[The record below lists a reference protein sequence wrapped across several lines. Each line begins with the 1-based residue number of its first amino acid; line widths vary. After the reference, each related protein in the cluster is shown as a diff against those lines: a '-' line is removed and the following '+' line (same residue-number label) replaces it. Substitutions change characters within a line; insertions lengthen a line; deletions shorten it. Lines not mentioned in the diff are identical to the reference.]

1 MSVNQDDDDLAERPR
16 PQAGAPTAPARPP
29 AKQSY
34 ESNVDVQRWLREQT
48 LDESAKPE
56 FDPTLLTGRRD
67 REWVLSSLNHFYE
80 EDLISDVLHVAKSG
94 KEATVYC
101 CAATPATGLEYLAAK
116 VYRPRMFR
124 SLSNDAVYRKGR
136 AQYDQDGHVQRGGR
150 G

>member
-1 MSVNQDDDDLAERPR
+1 MSVNQDDDRDLAERPR

-67 REWVLSSLNHFYE
+67 REWWRSSLNHCYE
-80 EDLISDVLHVAKSG
+80 EDLISAVVHVAKSG
-94 KEATVYC
+94 KVATVDC
-101 CAATPATGLEYLAAK
+101 CAASHATRLENRVTK
-116 VYRPRMFR
+116 C
-124 SLSNDAVYRKGR
+124 
-136 AQYDQDGHVQRGGR
+136 
-150 G
+150 